1 MPIKISLDLIYRN
14 TTKLRIREFMSS
26 SNSKR
31 VGCCKLDT
39 KFNMYFKER
48 FRSYQAVNSPPIG
61 YKTCRLM
68 LYRERAYHG
77 L

>member
-1 MPIKISLDLIYRN
+1 MPIKISFDLICRN
-14 TTKLRIREFMSS
+14 TTELRIREFMNI
-26 SNSKR
+26 SNGKR
-31 VGCCKLDT
+31 VGCCKLNT
-39 KFNMYFKER
+39 KINMYFKER
-48 FRSYQAVNSPPIG
+48 FSSYQALNSPPIG